1 MAQAIPPKPD
11 AVRRNARVGPIQLPA
26 GGREGPPPKWP
37 LPGRPSPD
45 EREAW
50 EYLWTLP
57 QAVMWERQG
66 MQRTIARYTR
76 ALIEA
81 EQPLATAAL
90 LAVVTAM
97 EDRIGLN
104 PKALRLL
111 MWQVAEDEVAQK
123 RASTASADVRRR
135 LKAVD

>member
-1 MAQAIPPKPD
+1 MPPPPKPD

-26 GGREGPPPKWP
+26 GGRKGPPPKWP
-37 LPGRPSPD
+37 LAGRPTPA

-50 EYLWTLP
+50 DYLWTLP

-66 MQRTIARYTR
+66 MQRMIARYTR
-76 ALIEA
+76 VLIEA

-97 EDRIGLN
+97 EDRIGMS
-104 PKALRLL
+104 PKGLRLL
-111 MWQVAEDEVAQK
+111 MWEIAEDEVAQK
-123 RASTASADVRRR
+123 RADTAGTDVRRR